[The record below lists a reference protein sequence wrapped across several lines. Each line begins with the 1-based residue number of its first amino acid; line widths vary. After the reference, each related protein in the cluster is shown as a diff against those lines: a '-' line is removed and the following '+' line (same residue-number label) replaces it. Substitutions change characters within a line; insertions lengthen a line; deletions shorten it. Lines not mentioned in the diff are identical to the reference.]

1 MPGENW
7 TASGDDWQELIV
19 RLLKMRYTV
28 GQFVEVPDTVHGD
41 CGIEGF
47 SRDGTAFQCYAP
59 EEPLSVRERTKKQ
72 KAKVA
77 GDLRKLIQNAPTL
90 ARLLGDTVL
99 RRWVLIVPRW
109 EDKELHAY
117 ADEQAR
123 QVRAAQLPF
132 ISADFAASI
141 ATAADFTVERQKLVT
156 TRIPTLRIPLEEVRP
171 DECDDWAQAND
182 ELIQNLDRKSLAIC
196 HSNAVHARKLRDEFV
211 RQYLRG
217 KNALDKLR
225 NEYPQVYEVAHTVK
239 QDREAFLA
247 SESLIPDSLPPQKL
261 RETLNRLE
269 EQLRGGLPGI
279 DQLTV
284 DQLIHEA
291 VADWLLRCP
300 LDFPAA

>member
-1 MPGENW
+1 M
-7 TASGDDWQELIV
+7 
-19 RLLKMRYTV
+19 RLLKMRYAA

-59 EEPLSVRERTKKQ
+59 EEPLSVAERTKKQ
-72 KAKVA
+72 KGKVSA
-77 GDLRKLIQNAPTL
+77 DLRKLINNAPTL
-90 ARLLGDTVL
+90 TRLLGDTIL

-109 EDKELHAY
+109 EDKELQAY

-123 QVRAAQLPF
+123 QIRAAHLPF

-141 ATAADFTVERQKLVT
+141 GTAADFTVERQKLVT
-156 TRIPTLRIPLEEVRP
+156 TRIPALRIAVEEIRSE
-171 DECDDWAQAND
+171 ECDDWAEAND

-196 HSNAVHARKLRDEFV
+196 HNKAEQARKLRDEFV

-217 KNALDKLR
+217 TNTLDKLR
-225 NEYPQVYEVAHTVK
+225 NEYPQVYEVAHAVK

-261 RETLNRLE
+261 RETLDRFRDD
-269 EQLRGGLPGI
+269 LRGGLPGMA
-279 DQLTV
+279 QFTV
-284 DQLIHEA
+284 DQLVHEA

-300 LDFPAA
+300 LDFPAT